1 MLLRDIGYAKILFI
15 GRDSLDINDSIR
27 ERIEKT
33 KQLLSKLVHKNT
45 MAYLQGL
52 NSIKCDY
59 ETLGEYDN
67 ACKYATMIIDILSHN
82 GVEHKATKKDEELVR
97 DIWVHA
103 YDTKARQGDFESFC
117 IAMEWNR
124 PINKQFYLPRAKLLK
139 KHGVIQGIQDLID
152 DKLDLLVLNL
162 PPRIGKELSDDTP
175 VLTKAGWKNHGDLLV
190 GDYVL
195 NDKGDFVKVLA
206 LSPKCKSEYIVTFS
220 NGEKIECHGNHEWL
234 VYDRH
239 ANKNKIM
246 ETKDMIGKIRDVSYK
261 NPNST
266 HRHFRFMINNKDFVK
281 GEEKELPVKPYTLGA
296 WLGDGTNKSPYLSN
310 AVCDRAIID
319 SIVSDGYSIRYD
331 WVHKKT
337 GVHTISFNN
346 LRFDLQKL
354 GFCHSRKRVPKTIP
368 DEYLTASIEQR
379 LDLLAGLLD
388 TDGTLTKSEH
398 RYHFTTVEKTLR
410 DSFIALINTFGWR
423 CSVTE
428 HKPQKSSG
436 NIQGKQVYWCIG
448 FNPTCHIPCR
458 LERKRLYEFS
468 KNRRISIVSIEQLLN
483 EKWGRCIQVEGGIY
497 LVGKSMIPTHNSTV
511 GLFLQVLLGGMFP
524 DESILSAGHT
534 TGLIQTFYNEI
545 MNFINDTEYRYHEIF
560 PNNHIV
566 DKSSEY
572 YYLDL
577 NKKRR
582 FHTYNFVSIET
593 GGTGKVQ
600 AERLLYCD
608 DLVKDVEQANNPDRL
623 EKLYHNYTSTIK
635 DRKIQRLCKD
645 GVYRT
650 CPEIHINTPWSLYD
664 VTSRIVQTAKDTGDM
679 SRVRIISVP
688 CYDENGESNFVYNYG
703 KGFSTKYY
711 KDMELAEDP
720 VIFSAKYLMTPV
732 ERDGL
737 VFNKDNVNYYNELP
751 GGEPD
756 RIVAYADV
764 SHGGDNYF
772 SVPVGYVYGYE
783 VYIED
788 VLFVN
793 KFGGDDASRPLVRDL
808 IMRNHVTRCGV
819 EKNNGGD
826 FYSTLMDKDLKS
838 KNYYCHITTHNAP
851 TTKSKRDRILA
862 CQNEIKGIATEE
874 NTYRIYFKD
883 ANKIKGNRQYQEAMH
898 NLFSWNQNILAQKR
912 QHDDFPDSLA
922 GLITNVLGGKTGR
935 AKSNIS
941 ADSLGI

>member
-15 GRDSLDINDSIR
+15 GRDSLDINDNIR

-139 KHGVIQGIQDLID
+139 KHGVIQAIQDLID

-162 PPRIGKELSDDTP
+162 PPRIGKT
-175 VLTKAGWKNHGDLLV
+175 
-190 GDYVL
+190 
-195 NDKGDFVKVLA
+195 
-206 LSPKCKSEYIVTFS
+206 
-220 NGEKIECHGNHEWL
+220 
-234 VYDRH
+234 
-239 ANKNKIM
+239 
-246 ETKDMIGKIRDVSYK
+246 
-261 NPNST
+261 
-266 HRHFRFMINNKDFVK
+266 
-281 GEEKELPVKPYTLGA
+281 
-296 WLGDGTNKSPYLSN
+296 
-310 AVCDRAIID
+310 
-319 SIVSDGYSIRYD
+319 
-331 WVHKKT
+331 
-337 GVHTISFNN
+337 
-346 LRFDLQKL
+346 
-354 GFCHSRKRVPKTIP
+354 
-368 DEYLTASIEQR
+368 
-379 LDLLAGLLD
+379 
-388 TDGTLTKSEH
+388 
-398 RYHFTTVEKTLR
+398 
-410 DSFIALINTFGWR
+410 
-423 CSVTE
+423 
-428 HKPQKSSG
+428 
-436 NIQGKQVYWCIG
+436 
-448 FNPTCHIPCR
+448 
-458 LERKRLYEFS
+458 
-468 KNRRISIVSIEQLLN
+468 
-483 EKWGRCIQVEGGIY
+483 
-497 LVGKSMIPTHNSTV
+497 TV
-511 GLFLQVLLGGMFP
+511 GLFLQTLLGGMFP

-545 MNFINDTEYRYHEIF
+545 MNLMNDTEYRYHEIF

-572 YYLDL
+572 YYFDL

-688 CYDENGESNFVYNYG
+688 CYDENGESNFVYDYG

-737 VFNKDNVNYYNELP
+737 IFNKDNITYYNELP
-751 GGEPD
+751 PEEPD
-756 RIVAYADV
+756 RIVGYADV
-764 SHGGDNYF
+764 THGGDDYF

-783 VYIED
+783 VYIES
-788 VLFVN
+788 VMFVN
-793 KFGGDDASRPLVRDL
+793 HFGGDDGSRPLVKRL
-808 IMRNHVTRCGV
+808 IMDNHVTRCGV
-819 EKNNGGD
+819 ERNNGGD
-826 FYSTLMDKDLKS
+826 FYSTLMDKDLKDVG
-838 KNYYCHITTHNAP
+838 YYCHITSHNAP
-851 TTKSKRDRILA
+851 TIKQKRDRILA
-862 CQNEIKGIATEE
+862 CEREIKGIASEK
-874 NTYRIYFKD
+874 NSYRIYFKNPD
-883 ANKIKGNRQYQEAMH
+883 KTKGDRQYQLAMQ
-898 NLFSWNQNILAQKR
+898 NLFRWNQNPSMQKK

>member
-1 MLLRDIGYAKILFI
+1 MGVSKRANWQLLLRDIGYAKILFI
-15 GRDSLDINDSIR
+15 GRDSLDINDNIR

-67 ACKYATMIIDILSHN
+67 ACEYATMIIDILSHN

-162 PPRIGKELSDDTP
+162 PPR
-175 VLTKAGWKNHGDLLV
+175 
-190 GDYVL
+190 
-195 NDKGDFVKVLA
+195 
-206 LSPKCKSEYIVTFS
+206 
-220 NGEKIECHGNHEWL
+220 
-234 VYDRH
+234 
-239 ANKNKIM
+239 
-246 ETKDMIGKIRDVSYK
+246 
-261 NPNST
+261 
-266 HRHFRFMINNKDFVK
+266 
-281 GEEKELPVKPYTLGA
+281 
-296 WLGDGTNKSPYLSN
+296 
-310 AVCDRAIID
+310 
-319 SIVSDGYSIRYD
+319 
-331 WVHKKT
+331 
-337 GVHTISFNN
+337 
-346 LRFDLQKL
+346 
-354 GFCHSRKRVPKTIP
+354 
-368 DEYLTASIEQR
+368 
-379 LDLLAGLLD
+379 
-388 TDGTLTKSEH
+388 
-398 RYHFTTVEKTLR
+398 
-410 DSFIALINTFGWR
+410 
-423 CSVTE
+423 
-428 HKPQKSSG
+428 
-436 NIQGKQVYWCIG
+436 
-448 FNPTCHIPCR
+448 
-458 LERKRLYEFS
+458 
-468 KNRRISIVSIEQLLN
+468 
-483 EKWGRCIQVEGGIY
+483 
-497 LVGKSMIPTHNSTV
+497 VGKTTV
-511 GLFLQVLLGGMFP
+511 GLFLQTLLGGMFP

-545 MNFINDTEYRYHEIF
+545 MNLMNDTEYRYHEIF

-566 DKSSEY
+566 DKCSEY
-572 YYLDL
+572 YYFDL

-688 CYDENGESNFVYNYG
+688 CYDENGESNFVYDYG

-737 VFNKDNVNYYNELP
+737 IFNKDNITYYNELP
-751 GGEPD
+751 PEEPD

-764 SHGGDNYF
+764 THGGDDYF

-783 VYIED
+783 VYIES
-788 VLFVN
+788 VMFVN
-793 KFGGDDASRPLVRDL
+793 HFGGDDGSRPLVKKL
-808 IMRNHVTRCGV
+808 IMDNHVTRCGV
-819 EKNNGGD
+819 ERNNGGD
-826 FYSTLMDKDLKS
+826 FYSTLMDKDLKDVG
-838 KNYYCHITTHNAP
+838 YYCHITSHNAP
-851 TTKSKRDRILA
+851 TIKQKRDRILA
-862 CQNEIKGIATEE
+862 CEREIKGSASEK
-874 NTYRIYFKD
+874 NSYRIYFKNPD
-883 ANKIKGNRQYQEAMH
+883 KIKGDRQYQLAMQ
-898 NLFSWNQNILAQKR
+898 NLFRWNQNPSMQKK

-935 AKSNIS
+935 AKSNVS